1 MALELGKVKYIHKS
15 LQQNMSDLVLQT
27 IYILDGLSTIEDI
40 EDVLELLING
50 LRQDV
55 NMRRDIIMDIKNA
68 TTDQMG
74 VYASAWKYGPLLD
87 RDIEQRFKSL
97 LENEL

>member
-40 EDVLELLING
+40 EDVLDLLING
-50 LRQDV
+50 FRQDV